1 MYCWLRIRHFWLMR
15 HCRSYPAKWNRF
27 LWWKTVAKWSKN
39 RTTLK
44 IAFPENIRCNQAL
57 FLLLPMS
64 NGLLTSHQIFLA
76 NQALKNI
83 AEVTPAKWNRFLW
96 WKAIAKWSKNGTAL
110 KIAFH
115 KNIHVTKHYSYYCPY
130 QTNYWPL
137 YQAFLTNEAL
147 KNIAEV
153 TLQNLADF
161 FDGKPLQNEV
171 KTGQL

>member
-1 MYCWLRIRHFWLMR
+1 MTKYDHCCCLCQMYCWLRIRHFWLMR

-110 KIAFH
+110 K
-115 KNIHVTKHYSYYCPY
+115 VLLWEY
-130 QTNYWPL
+130 PL
-137 YQAFLTNEAL
+137 LPSIILAVAYV
-147 KNIAEV
+147 KWI
-153 TLQNLADF
+153 ADF
-161 FDGKPLQNEV
+161 ASGIFDQWSIEEHCRNRHTKQI
-171 KTGQL
+171 KIGQL